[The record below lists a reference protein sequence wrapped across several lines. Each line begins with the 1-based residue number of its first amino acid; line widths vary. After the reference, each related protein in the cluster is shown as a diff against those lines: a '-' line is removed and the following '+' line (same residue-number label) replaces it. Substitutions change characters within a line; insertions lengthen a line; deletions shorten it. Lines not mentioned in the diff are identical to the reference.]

1 MSERRRDDRASTS
14 TRGVIKFGAAGQE
27 MPCAIDDL
35 TARGAGLRVGT
46 VFGLP
51 QVFRLTIDGEAMARH
66 CRVIWSDGKKLGVT
80 FE

>member
-1 MSERRRDDRASTS
+1 MSERRKDDRVFPG
-14 TRGVIKFGAAGQE
+14 TRGVIKFGPAGQV

-35 TARGAGLRVGT
+35 TARGADLRVGT

-51 QVFRLTIDGEAMARH
+51 RVFLLTIDGEATSRH
-66 CRVIWSDGKKLGVT
+66 CRVIWSDGKKLGVS

>member
-1 MSERRRDDRASTS
+1 
-14 TRGVIKFGAAGQE
+14 

-35 TARGAGLRVGT
+35 TARGAGLRVRA

-51 QVFRLTIDGEAMARH
+51 QVFLLTIDGEAMSQH
-66 CRVIWSDGKKLGVT
+66 CRVIWSDGKKPGVS